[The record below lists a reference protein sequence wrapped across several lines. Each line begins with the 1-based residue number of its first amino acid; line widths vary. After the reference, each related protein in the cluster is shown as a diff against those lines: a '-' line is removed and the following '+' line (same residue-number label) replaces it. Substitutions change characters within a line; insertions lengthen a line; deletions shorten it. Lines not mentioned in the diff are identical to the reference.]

1 MFNFKRHAPRER
13 VSWNMSIALS
23 EKTTSLVTLHV
34 SVWVEMKPC
43 LELFAC
49 AEVTLHVSVWVEM
62 NWKFLCKRRARSRS
76 TWACELKCFKYI
88 IWQSELKV
96 TLHVSVWVEILF
108 AFFIF
113 SPFLSRST
121 WACELKYFSNNYI
134 VTGIVSRSTWAC
146 ELKWQRKS
154 LQRKNLQVTLHVSV
168 WVEMSSIASKVIS
181 HFVTLHVSVWV
192 EIEKWQSSNSVSM
205 QSRSTWACELKC
217 KNRAHRTYLQS
228 HAPRERVSWNLFNS
242 CTIFSS
248 PVTLHVSV
256 WVEI

>member
-1 MFNFKRHAPRER
+1 
-13 VSWNMSIALS
+13 
-23 EKTTSLVTLHV
+23 
-34 SVWVEMKPC
+34 MKPC

-121 WACELKYFSNNYI
+121 WACELKCCTCYS
-134 VTGIVSRSTWAC
+134 
-146 ELKWQRKS
+146 WQWGYR
-154 LQRKNLQVTLHVSV
+154 VTLHVSV
-168 WVEMSSIASKVIS
+168 WVEIQNLLTHVNNI
-181 HFVTLHVSVWV
+181 FVTLHVSVWV
-192 EIEKWQSSNSVSM
+192 EIVVDLFARAIAE
-205 QSRSTWACELKC
+205 SRSTWACELKFMLIAC
-217 KNRAHRTYLQS
+217 LLCA
-228 HAPRERVSWNLFNS
+228 F
-242 CTIFSS
+242 I
-248 PVTLHVSV
+248 VTLHVSV
-256 WVEI
+256 WVEMIYSLILPIAYLVTLHVSVWVEMF